1 MFEWLKTNALTARD
15 ALANEMTKFKNAD
28 FMEACVAGCA
38 LVSAADGEISSAEKL
53 KMTGFIQNSKELK
66 VFDLTKVIA
75 SFNGYCEKFSFD
87 EQIGRAEALK
97 SVAKIRSKPD
107 AARLLVRVCIAIGS
121 SDGNFDD
128 QERAVCRQICN
139 ELSLSPADFEL

>member
-1 MFEWLKTNALTARD
+1 MLNWLKTNAQVARD
-15 ALANEMTKFKNAD
+15 TLAAEMTKFKNTD

-38 LVSAADGEISSAEKL
+38 LVSAADGEISSAEKM

-66 VFDLTKVIA
+66 VFDLNKVIS

-97 SVAKIRSKPD
+97 AVAKIRTKPD

-121 SDGNFDD
+121 SDGHFDES
-128 QERAVCRQICN
+128 ERAMCRMICN
-139 ELSLSPADFEL
+139 ELGLAPAEFDL

>member
-1 MFEWLKTNALTARD
+1 MLNWLKTNAVAARD
-15 ALANEMTKFKNAD
+15 TLATEVTKFKNAD

-38 LVSAADGEISSAEKL
+38 LVSAADGEISSAEKM

-66 VFDLTKVIA
+66 VFDLNKVIT

-97 SVAKIRSKPD
+97 TVAKVRSKPD

-121 SDGNFDD
+121 SDGNFD
-128 QERAVCRQICN
+128 QSERAVCRMICN
-139 ELSLSPADFEL
+139 ELGLNPADFDL

>member
-1 MFEWLKTNALTARD
+1 MFDWLKSNALAARD
-15 ALANEMTKFKNAD
+15 ALSAEMTKFKNAD

-66 VFDLTKVIA
+66 VFDLKKVIE
-75 SFNGYCEKFSFD
+75 SFNGYCDKFAFD
-87 EQIGRAEALK
+87 EHIGRAEALK

-107 AARLLVRVCIAIGS
+107 AARMLVRVCIAIGS
-121 SDGNFDD
+121 SDGNFD
-128 QERAVCRQICN
+128 QSERAVCRMICN
-139 ELSLSPADFEL
+139 ELGLTPAEFDL